1 MRAQCDDLG
10 VIGHTAPRPPGFHTT
25 MAVDDAGLQLGLLKL
40 EFDAPRP
47 GKDKLPEERK
57 SARWMAAAPK
67 RPGGSKY
74 ATGQRAGKR
83 TSSKCSPSSGVSA
96 IILVRAKHSRK
107 LSKTEKLFDS
117 VRAAPVQGHR
127 KLTVSRLSQRP
138 KVSKR
143 KRRTGARN
151 ASPTWR
157 FVPSLCR
164 RRRAEPRRFPFRSF
178 SEPKPPEG
186 AKPVV
191 LAYHGRRFVRRR
203 RHAGRGLVRP
213 EMAQTGIAR

>member
-1 MRAQCDDLG
+1 
-10 VIGHTAPRPPGFHTT
+10 
-25 MAVDDAGLQLGLLKL
+25 MAVDDAGLPLSLLKL

-57 SARWMAAAPK
+57 SARWLRGLRECAEAARRLEGTQLVSVMDREADFFEMF
-67 RPGGSKY
+67 
-74 ATGQRAGKR
+74 AEQRRLGN
-83 TSSKCSPSSGVSA
+83 
-96 IILVRAKHSRK
+96 IDILVRAKHSRK

-138 KVSKR
+138 KISKR
-143 KRRTGARN
+143 KATNGRKERVADMEIR
-151 ASPTWR
+151 SVSLPPTSGGTAPLP
-157 FVPSLCR
+157 VQVVQ
-164 RRRAEPRRFPFRSF
+164 RAEAAGRGQTGRMI
-178 SEPKPPEG
+178 
-186 AKPVV
+186 

-213 EMAQTGIAR
+213 EVAQTGIAR